1 MSRQFLIVTG
11 ISGAGRSLALKNLE
25 DMGYFAVDNIPV
37 SLVSKFAD
45 LCVES
50 GGKLNKVA
58 VGLDIRAGKESLD
71 SIEKIVDDLKKR
83 GIRHRIL
90 FFTAD
95 DATLF
100 RRYAETRRRHPLAR
114 RISEGINA
122 ERKMMLKILYLA
134 DDVIDTSHLTGG
146 ELKEILTKK
155 LSDQTLEKMKI
166 SVLSFGFKYGL
177 PLDADLVFDVRF
189 LPNPNYVASLR
200 YKTGKDVGV
209 KNYVFKHKEAKD
221 FIVILEKMLSFLIP
235 NFIKEGKSHLT
246 IALGC
251 TGGHHRSVA
260 VSEKI
265 GFILRKKGYMSQVY
279 HRDIHN

>member
-11 ISGAGRSLALKNLE
+11 ISGAGRSMALKNLE

-37 SLVSKFAD
+37 SLVNKFAD

-71 SIEKIVDDLKKR
+71 TIEKIADDLKKR

-114 RISEGINA
+114 RISEGINT
-122 ERKMMLKILYLA
+122 ERKMMSKILYLA

-177 PLDADLVFDVRF
+177 PLDSDLVFDVRF

-200 YKTGKDVGV
+200 YKTGKDAGV
-209 KNYVFKHKEAKD
+209 KKYVFKHKEAKD
-221 FIVILEKMLSFLIP
+221 FVAILEKMLSFLIP

-260 VSEKI
+260 VCEKI
-265 GFILRKKGYMSQVY
+265 ASILRKKGYMLQVY

>member
-11 ISGAGRSLALKNLE
+11 LSGAGRSLALKNLE

-37 SLVSKFAD
+37 SLVNKFAD

-71 SIEKIVDDLKKR
+71 SIEKIADDLKKR

-122 ERKMMLKILYLA
+122 ERKMMSKILYLA

-200 YKTGKDVGV
+200 YKTGKDVDV
-209 KNYVFKHKEAKD
+209 KKYVFKHKEAKD
-221 FIVILEKMLSFLIP
+221 FIAILEKMLSFLIP

-260 VSEKI
+260 VSERTAS
-265 GFILRKKGYMSQVY
+265 ILRKKGYMLQVY